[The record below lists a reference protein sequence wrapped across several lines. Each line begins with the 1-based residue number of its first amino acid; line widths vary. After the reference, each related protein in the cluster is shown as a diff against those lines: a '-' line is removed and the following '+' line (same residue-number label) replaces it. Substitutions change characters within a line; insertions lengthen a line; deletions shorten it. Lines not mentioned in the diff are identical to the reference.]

1 MLVIGAVVGYAMHS
15 AGGGAQCSSAYA
27 TNETRATMLAGVLNT
42 LHVDH
47 PEALAAQ
54 LDAWLEYEH
63 SVPPGGALVVGAS
76 SVAAAPAAPSSWFFA
91 ASPDM
96 APCGDGLFLPG
107 PQPSPANITFY
118 LCLLLWSFVGVAIGA
133 DVFMVAIEM
142 ITSQE
147 TTVTRV
153 VNGQY
158 KEFTVLVWNGTIAN
172 LTLMAL
178 GSSAPEILLSVIE
191 ISTSGFYGVCRRPR
205 HTAPTLCYP
214 HARPQLP
221 RETC

>member
-1 MLVIGAVVGYAMHS
+1 MG
-15 AGGGAQCSSAYA
+15 
-27 TNETRATMLAGVLNT
+27 
-42 LHVDH
+42 
-47 PEALAAQ
+47 
-54 LDAWLEYEH
+54 
-63 SVPPGGALVVGAS
+63 
-76 SVAAAPAAPSSWFFA
+76 AAATPVSSWFFTPTSDVA
-91 ASPDM
+91 
-96 APCGDGLFLPG
+96 CGDGLFLPG
-107 PQPSPANITFY
+107 PTPSPANLALY
-118 LCLLLWSFVGVAIGA
+118 LALLLWSFVGVAIGA

-205 HTAPTLCYP
+205 HTAPTVCYP